1 MLFSGQGYPE
11 LADRIAD
18 RLDIDLGGVELMRF
32 SGGEMYARYLDS
44 VRGADVFIVQSLCQP
59 VNRNLMQLLIMIDAA
74 KRASAK
80 RITAVITGF
89 VSPRQERKTNT
100 RQPVTARLEA
110 EKMRGARAGRGVAK
124 DRPGGQSP
132 GFFSF

>member
-1 MLFSGQGYPE
+1 MQDGYLRQTTEKRLMLFSGEGYPE
-11 LADRIAD
+11 LAERIAD
-18 RLDIDLGGVELMRF
+18 RLDVDLGGVELRQF

-80 RITAVITGF
+80 INTAVIPGC
-89 VSPRQERKTNT
+89 VYLRQDMKTK
-100 RQPVTARLEA
+100 PPEPITARLVRYVILVPCA
-110 EKMRGARAGRGVAK
+110 
-124 DRPGGQSP
+124 
-132 GFFSF
+132 